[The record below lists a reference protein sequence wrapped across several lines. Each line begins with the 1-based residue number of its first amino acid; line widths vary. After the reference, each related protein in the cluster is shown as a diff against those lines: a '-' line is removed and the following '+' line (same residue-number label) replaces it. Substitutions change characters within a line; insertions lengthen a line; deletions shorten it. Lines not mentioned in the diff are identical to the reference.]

1 MLPGLERPPE
11 TGGRPTTAL
20 PGQGSSQGWRA
31 LTLDCRDQVEEGQ
44 CSQVKGQ
51 RSSPECRAPAVT
63 GHWRPSPR
71 LRRAGKTARQ
81 PTDPELVERC
91 SPTKTPSPGTGQAD
105 RLAEPLLFPQSDGSL
120 VPTRAGSLLRGKAKA
135 SVGNT
140 GCCCGNLGPP
150 GQPRSD
156 QLGFPS

>member
-11 TGGRPTTAL
+11 TGGRPTTAI
-20 PGQGSSQGWRA
+20 PGQGSSQGWRV

-51 RSSPECRAPAVT
+51 RSSPECRTPAVT

-71 LRRAGKTARQ
+71 LRWAGKTARQ

-140 GCCCGNLGPP
+140 GCCRGNLGPP